1 MPGHLTEETIGPA
14 DSTRLEGTPTPGI
27 RAHLATLMRS
37 SGNIATLVRGAG
49 GTLAIKLVS
58 ALLLFAAQIV
68 LARLLGV
75 ESYGAYAIAFAW
87 LTMLLLIGRQGFDLA
102 TVRYVA
108 AYQSQR
114 QWSLLRGFLEFSRTV
129 VFSISMIV
137 GACLALVAWSLR
149 DHYSAE
155 IVGALVV
162 AAAILPIYAQMQIH
176 ESALRGLGL
185 VLRAQLFQS
194 ILNPALIILCL
205 PLAVLWFNVAAS
217 AGTAMAIYLVANVVS
232 LLGLWVMLR
241 RHLPGPARAA
251 RPEHLR
257 REWMSA
263 SFAMMFMMSFIP
275 VVNQVSIVI
284 IGALQDS
291 AAAGLYGAASR
302 IANILQ
308 LPVIALIAAIGPMAA
323 DFHARGDIE
332 ALQRVTR
339 FGVLSIFGLAL
350 VSAIG
355 LAVFGHWILG
365 ILGAE
370 FVAAYP
376 VMMVLV
382 AGQLCFAAAAPAGIL
397 LNMTGHQNEAARITL
412 LCAVANLLF
421 LAILVPM
428 FGALGAAVATALT
441 IAAWSGLMALA
452 VFRRI
457 NIVAAITL
465 RQPGAVR
472 PA

>member
-1 MPGHLTEETIGPA
+1 MPGHQTEETISPA
-14 DSTRLEGTPTPGI
+14 HSARLQAVTTPGI
-27 RAHLATLMRS
+27 GAHITTLMRS
-37 SGNIATLVRGAG
+37 GGNIATLLRGAG

-58 ALLLFAAQIV
+58 ALLLFAVQVV
-68 LARLLGV
+68 LARILGV

-114 QWSLLRGFLEFSRTV
+114 QWSLLRGFLEFSHTV
-129 VFSISMIV
+129 VFWISMIV
-137 GACLALVAWSLR
+137 AACLALAAWLLR
-149 DHYSAE
+149 DHYSTE
-155 IVGALVV
+155 VVGAVVV
-162 AAAILPIYAQMQIH
+162 AAAILPVYAQMQIH
-176 ESALRGLGL
+176 ESALRGLSL
-185 VLRAQLFQS
+185 VVRAQLFQS
-194 ILNPALIILCL
+194 ILNPALIIVCL
-205 PLAVLWFNVAAS
+205 PLAVLWFDISAS

-241 RHLPGPARAA
+241 RHLPGEAGAA

-275 VVNQVSIVI
+275 VVNQISVAV

-291 AAAGLYGAASR
+291 TSAGIYGAASR

-308 LPVIALIAAIGPMAA
+308 LPAIALITAIGPMAA

-339 FGVLSIFGLAL
+339 FGVRSILALAL

-397 LNMTGHQNEAARITL
+397 LNMTGHQNESARIML
-412 LCAVANLLF
+412 LCAVGNLLF

-465 RQPGAVR
+465 W
-472 PA
+472 